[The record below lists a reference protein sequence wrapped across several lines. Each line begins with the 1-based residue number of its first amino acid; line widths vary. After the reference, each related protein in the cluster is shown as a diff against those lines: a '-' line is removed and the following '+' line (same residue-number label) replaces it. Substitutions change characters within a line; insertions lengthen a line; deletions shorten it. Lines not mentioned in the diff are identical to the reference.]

1 MRASDRAYEQLRGD
15 ILDWRLEPGTVL
27 AEVELAAQLGVS
39 RTPVREALA
48 RLLADGLVE
57 SQGARGLV
65 VSAASIENVVE
76 LFEVRVALEGQAAA
90 LAARRR
96 DAVVFEELRDELSR
110 AGDLLAQREREAY
123 YDVVRR
129 LDAAIDAAAGNAY
142 LAGELDGLRIHLTR
156 IRRLSSD
163 DPTRLAQAADEH
175 LAIVDAIIAGDPELA
190 RSATAVHLHRSLES
204 IRAKDLRTTER
215 QLHTA

>member
-1 MRASDRAYEQLRGD
+1 MRASDRAYERLRGD
-15 ILDWRLEPGTVL
+15 ILEWRLEPGTVL
-27 AEVELAAQLGVS
+27 AEVEQAERLGVS

-57 SQGARGLV
+57 SQGARGLLV
-65 VSAASIENVVE
+65 TSASIENVVE

-96 DAVVFEELRDELSR
+96 HPAVFEALRVELAH
-110 AGDLLAQREREAY
+110 AGDLLAERDRAAY

-129 LDAAIDAAAGNAY
+129 LDEAIDDAARNSY
-142 LAGELDGLRIHLTR
+142 LVNELRGLRIHLAR

-163 DPTRLAQAADEH
+163 DPARLAQAAEEH

-204 IRAKDLRTTER
+204 IRTKESKER
-215 QLHTA
+215 ALHSA

>member
-1 MRASDRAYEQLRGD
+1 MRASDRAYERLRGD

-27 AEVELAAQLGVS
+27 AEVEQAERLGVS

-96 DAVVFEELRDELSR
+96 DPAVFAALHDELAN
-110 AGDLLAQREREAY
+110 AGELAKSDRNSY

-129 LDAAIDAAAGNAY
+129 LDEAIDAAAGNAY
-142 LAGELDGLRIHLTR
+142 LAGELRGLRIHLAR

-163 DPTRLAQAADEH
+163 DPARLAQAADEH
-175 LAIVDAIIAGDPELA
+175 LAIVDAIIAGDAELA

-204 IRAKDLRTTER
+204 IRTKELTSTER
-215 QLHTA
+215 RLHTA